1 MSGVFIRQGSTCWAL
16 QLYPE
21 NAQTNRVDLAL
32 AFGWVQFIADKLTAW
47 HGLQKNPVQCNTVKK
62 RGGHVANNQHRGRCR
77 RRSGNPHPQSTEK
90 VTGKFYMERM

>member
-1 MSGVFIRQGSTCWAL
+1 MSGFFIRQGSTCWAL
-16 QLYPE
+16 QLHPE

-32 AFGWVQFIADKLTAW
+32 AFGWVQFIADKLTAC

-62 RGGHVANNQHRGRCR
+62 RGGHVANNQ
-77 RRSGNPHPQSTEK
+77 RSGNPHPQLTEK